1 MTGHRLDFPVGSAG
15 AGATLHWY
23 RWLPAQAS
31 GAEPRGI
38 VLLIHGYAEHLG
50 RYGHVAAAL
59 TAAGFG
65 VYALDHWG
73 HGKSDGTPGFVP
85 AFSAFTDGVEVLLN
99 AVEKDHPGIPLFL
112 IGHSMGGLI
121 AAVHLITHQAHYAGA
136 VLSGPAIMAAQEP
149 SRFMI
154 WISRLLS
161 KLAPRMGVLALDPT
175 GVSRDPAV
183 VAAYLADPLVYTG
196 KMGARLAKEMFE
208 AMAAAR
214 AGAGAIALPM
224 LLLHGEEDKLTAP
237 QGSEYLHA
245 HLGSLDN
252 TLRIYPKL
260 YHEIFNEPEQR
271 AVLADVTSWLEAHLP
286 QGPN

>member
-1 MTGHRLDFPVGSAG
+1 MTAHRLDLPAGSAG

-23 RWLPAQAS
+23 RWLPQS
-31 GAEPRGI
+31 EPRGI
-38 VLLIHGYAEHLG
+38 VLLVHGYAEHLG
-50 RYGHVAAAL
+50 RYDHVAATL

-73 HGKSDGTPGFVP
+73 HGKSDGTAGFVP
-85 AFSAFTDGVEVLLN
+85 AFSAYTDGVEVLLRE
-99 AVEKDHPGIPLFL
+99 VEEAQPGVPLFL

-121 AAVHLITHQAHYAGA
+121 AALHLITHQAHYAGA
-136 VLSGPAIMAAQEP
+136 ILSGPAIMAAQEP

-154 WISRLLS
+154 WISRQLS
-161 KLAPRMGVLALDPT
+161 RLAPRMGVLQLDPG

-183 VAAYLADPLVYTG
+183 VAAYLADPLVYSG

-208 AMAAAR
+208 GMAAAR
-214 AGAGAIALPM
+214 AGAGAITLPV
-224 LLLHGEEDKLTAP
+224 LLLHGQEDRLTAP

-245 HLGSLDN
+245 HVASLDN
-252 TLRIYPKL
+252 TLRLYPGL

-271 AVLADVTSWLEAHLP
+271 EVLGDVTSWLEAHLP
-286 QGPN
+286 QGSTP